1 MNTPNG
7 YTNCEQVSSYY
18 AIYQVPVAALL
29 WCGVPAHQIQG
40 HLDKSTEK
48 IRGVFSNP
56 YIPCLEVKC
65 RVLHNMIESG
75 VLPVC
80 REKGVVVDDHV
91 APERRHIRR
100 QDLKAWIAKEFP
112 DDKPS
117 FLFDEIERK
126 THSSINKDVYLALQ
140 ADRDALKA
148 KVISLN
154 KKNEEL
160 LTESKALKSCMERMT
175 TAPKEVGDREESTYL
190 NIIGGLLALMLGK
203 SPSGVKQSVYISQAA
218 IISALL
224 GHYAHKAGISPRTL
238 DSKFADANKSIKLE

>member
-1 MNTPNG
+1 M
-7 YTNCEQVSSYY
+7 
-18 AIYQVPVAALL
+18 PVAALL

-40 HLDKSTEK
+40 HLDKSTET

-75 VLPVC
+75 ALPVC

-126 THSSINKDVYLALQ
+126 THSSINKDAYLALQ
-140 ADRDALKA
+140 TDRDALKA
-148 KVISLN
+148 KVIELN
-154 KKNEEL
+154 KKYDDS
-160 LTESKALKSCMERMT
+160 LTESMALKLCIEKM

-190 NIIGGLLALMLGK
+190 NIIGGLLGLMLGK
-203 SPSGVKQSVYISQAA
+203 SPAGVEQSVYINQAT

-224 GHYAHKAGISPRTL
+224 GHYSHKAGLSPRTL
-238 DSKFADANKSIKLE
+238 DSKFAKANKSITHE